1 MKTLTIVLAMLC
13 ACMHVPAGAASPSSP
28 LSKYSALWNQARLA
42 RANTARNS
50 VYLSR
55 QEKEMIHILNL
66 ARMEPRLFA
75 KTVLPHFGDTASST
89 YFRSLRAELLAM
101 APLPPLLP
109 DSLCWVSARCHA
121 LSSGQHAY
129 EGHERITDECRKLE
143 YFMGECC
150 HYGQG
155 SPLDMLVSLLID
167 EGIPSLGHR
176 RICLGRFEK
185 IGASI
190 QPHSEYG
197 LNVVLDFY

>member
-1 MKTLTIVLAMLC
+1 MKTLTILLALLYTC
-13 ACMHVPAGAASPSSP
+13 LLAPARPASPSSP

-50 VYLSR
+50 PYLSR
-55 QEKEMIHILNL
+55 EEKEMIHILNL

-75 KTVLPHFGDTASST
+75 RTVLPHFGDTASST
-89 YFRSLRAELLAM
+89 YFRSLRAEMLAM
-101 APLPPLLP
+101 PALPPLQP

-121 LSSGQHAY
+121 LTSGQQGY
-129 EGHERITDECRKLE
+129 DGHERLTDACSSRE

-155 SPLDMLVSLLID
+155 SPLDMLVSLLVD

-185 IGASI
+185 VGVAI
-190 QPHSEYG
+190 QPHSIYG
-197 LNVVLDFY
+197 LNAVLDFY